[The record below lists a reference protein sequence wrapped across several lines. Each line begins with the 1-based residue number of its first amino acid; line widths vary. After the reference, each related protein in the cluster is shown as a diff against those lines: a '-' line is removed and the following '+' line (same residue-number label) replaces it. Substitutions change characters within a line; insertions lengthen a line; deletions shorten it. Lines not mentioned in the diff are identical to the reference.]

1 MKDPITGEKM
11 ATREE
16 LLFLWMQLKK
26 TIETVAN
33 EETYKGRDWRIRVEW
48 DERKAGPDISIWI
61 GSSNIDIPAPNFF
74 HEAKPEDKKPKEVE
88 VP

>member
-1 MKDPITGEKM
+1 MTDPITGEKM
-11 ATREE
+11 ATKEE

-48 DERKAGPDISIWI
+48 NEGKAGPDISIWI
-61 GSSNIDIPAPNFF
+61 ESSNIDIPAPKFY
-74 HEAKPEDKKPKEVE
+74 HAVDPKGVE
-88 VP
+88 IP